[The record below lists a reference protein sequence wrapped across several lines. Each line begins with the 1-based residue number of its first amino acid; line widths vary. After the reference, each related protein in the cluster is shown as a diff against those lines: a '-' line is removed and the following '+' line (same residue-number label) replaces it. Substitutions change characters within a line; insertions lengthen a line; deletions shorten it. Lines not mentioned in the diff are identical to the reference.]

1 VCGEIIDYLYIL
13 FKIISV
19 LTSFPELICRKN
31 LKNNRIRPTLA
42 GYPISGLTGYLTVK
56 SGIRPDIGY
65 KKGRIIRPAGY
76 PEHPYTGTVYQY
88 VSEIIV
94 TISVLTSFPELI
106 CRQNLKN
113 NRIRPTLAGY
123 PISGLTGYLTVKYGL
138 SGRPDIRC
146 IPVHQYRYVSEIIVI
161 PPPPLLNLKG

>member
-13 FKIISV
+13 FKI
-19 LTSFPELICRKN
+19 
-31 LKNNRIRPTLA
+31 
-42 GYPISGLTGYLTVK
+42 
-56 SGIRPDIGY
+56 
-65 KKGRIIRPAGY
+65 
-76 PEHPYTGTVYQY
+76 
-88 VSEIIV
+88 
-94 TISVLTSFPELI
+94 ISVLTSFPELI

-161 PPPPLLNLKG
+161 PTPPPPLELKGIIPQDWGGLLMVSLD